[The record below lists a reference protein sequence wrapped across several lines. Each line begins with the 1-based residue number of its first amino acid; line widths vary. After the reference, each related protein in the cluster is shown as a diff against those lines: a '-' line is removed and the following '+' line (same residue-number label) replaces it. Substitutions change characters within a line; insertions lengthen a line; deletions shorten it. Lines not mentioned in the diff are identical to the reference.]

1 MNPNIQRPPS
11 KEVNSRNRDTGF
23 PEPLSHD
30 RNTTLP
36 HPDADTSPNATME
49 APDLNLVRTRSR
61 RSFLHGRHSHS
72 RKGSKHDSGVSLEK
86 TAGLYDNI
94 QYADGSSE
102 DRSSKEI
109 EKEVNDRDDLVNAP
123 TNTISIEKRDEQ
135 GHLEGEGKKGLLRK
149 LNLHKV

>member
-1 MNPNIQRPPS
+1 MNANVQDPPR

-23 PEPLSHD
+23 PEPLSND

-72 RKGSKHDSGVSLEK
+72 RKNSKFDSGVSLGS
-86 TAGLYDNI
+86 TAGLYDNV
-94 QYADGSSE
+94 QYADGSTE
-102 DRSSKEI
+102 DRSAKEI
-109 EKEVNDRDDLVNAP
+109 EKEVKARDDLVDAP
-123 TNTISIEKRDEQ
+123 ASTSLIN
-135 GHLEGEGKKGLLRK
+135 EGEKKKGVLKK
-149 LNLHKV
+149 LNLHRV

>member
-1 MNPNIQRPPS
+1 MISDANWRL
-11 KEVNSRNRDTGF
+11 ET
-23 PEPLSHD
+23 D

-49 APDLNLVRTRSR
+49 APDLNLVRTHSR

-72 RKGSKHDSGVSLEK
+72 RNNSKFDSGVSLEK

-94 QYADGSSE
+94 QYADGSTE
-102 DRSSKEI
+102 DRSAKEI
-109 EKEVNDRDDLVNAP
+109 EKEVNRKDDLVDAP
-123 TNTISIEKRDEQ
+123 ASTSLTD
-135 GHLEGEGKKGLLRK
+135 EGEKKKGILRK

>member
-1 MNPNIQRPPS
+1 L
-11 KEVNSRNRDTGF
+11 T
-23 PEPLSHD
+23 SHTDWWLETD
-30 RNTTLP
+30 RNTTLH

-72 RKGSKHDSGVSLEK
+72 RKNSKFDSGVSLEK

-94 QYADGSSE
+94 QYADGSTE
-102 DRSSKEI
+102 DRSAKEI
-109 EKEVNDRDDLVNAP
+109 EKEVNEKDDFVDASTSPSL
-123 TNTISIEKRDEQ
+123 TD
-135 GHLEGEGKKGLLRK
+135 EGEKKKGVLRK

>member
-1 MNPNIQRPPS
+1 MNANIQTPPS

-23 PEPLSHD
+23 PEPLSND

-72 RKGSKHDSGVSLEK
+72 RKNSKFDSGVSLEK

-94 QYADGSSE
+94 QYAGGSIE
-102 DRSSKEI
+102 DRSAKEI
-109 EKEVNDRDDLVNAP
+109 EKEVNGKVGLVDAP
-123 TNTISIEKRDEQ
+123 ASPGLTD
-135 GHLEGEGKKGLLRK
+135 EGEKKKGVLRK